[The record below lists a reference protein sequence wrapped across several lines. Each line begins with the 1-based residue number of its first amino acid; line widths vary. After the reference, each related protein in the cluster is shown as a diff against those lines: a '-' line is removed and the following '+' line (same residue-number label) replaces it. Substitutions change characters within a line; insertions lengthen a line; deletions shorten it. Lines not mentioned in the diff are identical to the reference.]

1 MGRLNS
7 KSSADTLFLIL
18 TNDDDDDNDNDADL
32 ENKYILK

>member
-18 TNDDDDDNDNDADL
+18 TNDDHDDDNDADL